1 MLKHKR
7 DFPRVL
13 SIYPTARGYS
23 YVLFSSPLSPHDWGN
38 KDIKKDV
45 GSAKCIESI
54 KDMLIRFRPD
64 VLVLEDVHERETKR
78 TIRLKRICKAL
89 TSFAAELSIDIAIVS
104 RKNVRSA
111 FASFGATNKL
121 EIASI
126 IAEKIE
132 AFAPRMPKARKTW
145 EGQDPRMALFDAAS
159 RGLTFY
165 YGLEEVTR

>member
-1 MLKHKR
+1 MLKHKK

-13 SIYPTARGYS
+13 SIYPTTRGYS

-54 KDMLIRFRPD
+54 KEMLTRFRPD
-64 VLVLEDVHERETKR
+64 VLVVEDIHERETKR
-78 TIRLKRICKAL
+78 TIRLKRICKAIKP
-89 TSFAAELSIDIAIVS
+89 AAADLSIDIAVVS
-104 RKNVRSA
+104 RRNVRAA
-111 FASFGATNKL
+111 FAFFGATNKL
-121 EIASI
+121 EIASV

-132 AFAPRMPKARKTW
+132 AFAPRMPKARRSW

-159 RGLTFY
+159 RGLTY
-165 YGLEEVTR
+165 YYRLEEVAK